1 MSVSEVKIREP
12 LFRIVKRDGAS
23 FQKKVVVRILA
34 ILLALVIDAM
44 FIFFVTGLNPFSVYV
59 VMFRG
64 TFGTSVRFS
73 WAMRDLVSLLCIGIA
88 LAPAFKMKFWNIG
101 AEGQVLMG
109 GLLTALIMVNWG
121 NVLPAPILF
130 AVMLIASVTVGAIW
144 GLIPAYFKAKW
155 KTNETLFTL
164 MMNYVAT
171 SFVACAVNV
180 MRGKASSLGVLNMST
195 KAGWFP
201 QFFGQRY
208 NINILVVIILT
219 FGMYIYLKYTKHG
232 YEISVVGE
240 SENTARY
247 AGINVGKVIMRTMVI
262 SGAISGLCGFL
273 IVCGRDQTI
282 STTTAGGNGF
292 TAIIVAWLAKFNT
305 FYMALISF
313 LLIFLEKGAGEIA
326 SAYGLNDYA
335 ASIISGVILFCILG
349 SEFFINYRL
358 IFRGSKQKE
367 VR

>member
-1 MSVSEVKIREP
+1 MSEVKIREP

-23 FQKKVVVRILA
+23 FQKKVVVRVLA
-34 ILLALVIDAM
+34 ILLALVIDAL

-121 NVLPAPILF
+121 NILPAPILF

-219 FGMYIYLKYTKHG
+219 FAMYIYLKYTKHG